1 MKSCLKFR
9 TALSWHF
16 LTFFIP
22 EISLLV
28 DGELEDN
35 PAKMKQFVLSN
46 VHVPDQLKVVVQ
58 DTPID
63 SIIAT
68 PLRYRQPWELLR
80 GNISKGGVC
89 VAGDAL
95 HPMTPD
101 IGQGGCSAWED
112 GVVLARCIAEALTEK
127 PSGQTEER
135 TGEDEEKFKKIEMG
149 LKRYAKERRWRS
161 FELISTAYVVGVI
174 QQSDGMIVNFVREK
188 ILSVFLAGLLKKRAD
203 FNCGK
208 LSIS

>member
-1 MKSCLKFR
+1 
-9 TALSWHF
+9 
-16 LTFFIP
+16 
-22 EISLLV
+22 
-28 DGELEDN
+28 
-35 PAKMKQFVLSN
+35 MKQFVLSN
-46 VHVPDQLKVVVQ
+46 VHVPNQLKAVVQ

-63 SIIAT
+63 NIVAT
-68 PLRYRQPWELLR
+68 PLRYRQPWEVLQ

-101 IGQGGCSAWED
+101 IGQGGCSTLED
-112 GVVLARCIAEALTEK
+112 GVVLARYIAEALTKK
-127 PSGQTEER
+127 PSGQTKER

-149 LKRYAKERRWRS
+149 LKRYAKERRWRI
-161 FELISTAYVVGVI
+161 FELICTAYVVGLI

-188 ILSVFLAGLLKKRAD
+188 ILSVFLAELLKKRAD

-208 LSIS
+208 LNIS